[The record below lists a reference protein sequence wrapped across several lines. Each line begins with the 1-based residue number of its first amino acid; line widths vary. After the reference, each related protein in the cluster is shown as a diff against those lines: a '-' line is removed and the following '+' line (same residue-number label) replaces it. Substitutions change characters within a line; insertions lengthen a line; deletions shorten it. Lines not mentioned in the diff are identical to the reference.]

1 MMNSNEF
8 EKLFFKIFGEFVKNP
23 KQVDKLYLDVIKR
36 YSSRGRFYHNIEHIY
51 SMCDLWVKYR
61 DEIVKPSFVFV
72 AIVYHDIIYKT
83 YKASDN
89 EEQSAEY
96 FNDIAF
102 KNHFSLEAIE
112 IVYIMDLIKYT
123 KHNCFFDLKLHK
135 DAQFLLDF
143 DLAVL
148 SQSEDFYFKY
158 TIDIRKEYKRYPNF
172 LYKKGRADV
181 LKGFL
186 DKEQIY
192 LTKEFSCFEEK
203 ARKNI
208 ENEINLLTSS
218 KKRKAV

>member
-1 MMNSNEF
+1 MNSSEF
-8 EKLFFKIFGEFVKNP
+8 ENLFYEVMGDFVKKP
-23 KQVDKLYLDVIKR
+23 KQIDKLYLDVIKR
-36 YSSRGRFYHNIEHIY
+36 YSSKGRFYHNIEHIY
-51 SMCDLWVKYR
+51 SMCDLWVQYR
-61 DEIVKPSFVFV
+61 DKITRPSFVFL
-72 AIVYHDIIYKT
+72 AIIYHDIIYKT
-83 YKASDN
+83 YRSDN

-96 FNDIAF
+96 FHNLAF
-102 KNHFSLEAIE
+102 KKHFSLEANE
-112 IVYIMDLIKYT
+112 IVYIKDLIKYT

-148 SQSEDFYFKY
+148 SRSEDVYSQY

-172 LYKKGRADV
+172 LYKKGRTDV

-218 KKRKAV
+218 KKRKAI

>member
-1 MMNSNEF
+1 MMNSSEF
-8 EKLFFKIFGEFVKNP
+8 ENLFYEVMGDFVKKP
-23 KQVDKLYLDVIKR
+23 KQIDKLYLDVIKK
-36 YSSRGRFYHNIEHIY
+36 YSSKGRFYHNIEHIY

-61 DEIVKPSFVFV
+61 DKILRPNFVFV
-72 AIVYHDIIYKT
+72 AIIYHDIVYKT
-83 YKASDN
+83 YRSDN

-96 FNDIAF
+96 FHNLAF
-102 KNHFSLEAIE
+102 KKHFGLRAGE
-112 IVYIMDLIKYT
+112 IVYIMDLIRYT
-123 KHNCFFDLKLHK
+123 KHNCFFDSKLHK

-148 SQSEDFYFKY
+148 SQSEDIYSQY

>member
-1 MMNSNEF
+1 MSDSDF
-8 EKLFFKIFGEFVKNP
+8 KKLFFEIFGEFVKNP
-23 KQVDKLYLDVIKR
+23 KQIEKLYLDVIKK

-61 DEIVKPSFVFV
+61 DKIKEPSLVFL

-83 YKASDN
+83 YKVSDN

-96 FNDIAF
+96 FHNIAF
-102 KNHFSLEAIE
+102 KKYFSLEASKV
-112 IVYIMDLIKYT
+112 VYIKDLIMYT

-148 SQSEDFYFKY
+148 SQSEDVYNQY
-158 TIDIRKEYKRYPNF
+158 VTDIRKEYKRYPNF

-186 DKEQIY
+186 HKEQIY
-192 LTKEFSCFEEK
+192 LTKEFSLFEEK

-218 KKRKAV
+218 KKRKVL

>member
-1 MMNSNEF
+1 MNSNEF
-8 EKLFFKIFGEFVKNP
+8 EKLFFEIFGEFVKKP
-23 KQVDKLYLDVIKR
+23 KQVEKLYLDVIKR
-36 YSSRGRFYHNIEHIY
+36 YSSRGRFYHNLEHIY
-51 SMCDLWVKYR
+51 SMCDLWVQHR
-61 DEIVKPSFVFV
+61 DKIQRPIFVFM
-72 AIVYHDIIYKT
+72 AIIYHDIIYKT
-83 YKASDN
+83 YRGDN

-96 FNDIAF
+96 FHDIAF
-102 KNHFSLEAIE
+102 KNNFSLEANE
-112 IVYIMDLIKYT
+112 IVYIKDLIRYT

-148 SQSEDFYFKY
+148 SQSEDVYYQY

-172 LYKKGRADV
+172 LYKNGRADV
-181 LKGFL
+181 LKVFL
-186 DKEQIY
+186 EKKQIY

-218 KKRKAV
+218 KKTKAV

>member
-1 MMNSNEF
+1 MDSIEF
-8 EKLFFKIFGEFVKNP
+8 EKLFYEVIGEFVKNP
-23 KQVDKLYLDVIKR
+23 KQVEKLYLDVIKR
-36 YSSRGRFYHNIEHIY
+36 YSSKGRFYHNIEHIY
-51 SMCDLWVKYR
+51 SMCDLWVQYR
-61 DEIVKPSFVFV
+61 DKILRPSFVFV
-72 AIVYHDIIYKT
+72 AIIYHDIIYKT
-83 YKASDN
+83 YKATDN

-96 FNDIAF
+96 FHNLAF
-102 KNHFSLEAIE
+102 KKHFNLRASE
-112 IVYIMDLIKYT
+112 IVYIMDLIRYT

-148 SQSEDFYFKY
+148 SQSEDVYSQY